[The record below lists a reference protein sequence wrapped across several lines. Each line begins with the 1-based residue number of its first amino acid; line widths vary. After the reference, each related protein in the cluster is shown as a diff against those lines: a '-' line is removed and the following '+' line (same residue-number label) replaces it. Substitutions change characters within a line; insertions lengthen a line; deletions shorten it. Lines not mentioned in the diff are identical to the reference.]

1 MSKYFGTDGIRGV
14 ANKDLTSELAY
25 NVARAGGYYL
35 SKEVKKRRPKVVLG
49 TDTRISKDML
59 EGALISGLNS
69 VGIDVIILG
78 VIPTPG
84 VAYLTRELDADGG
97 IVISASHNPVEY
109 NGIKFFNSKGYKLE
123 SEEEKVIE
131 DLINKVEDR
140 PINRSIG
147 KKIIMPKAL
156 ESYKDYIKSTS
167 EISLDGLKIALD
179 CGNGASYML
188 APEIFNQL
196 GAEVYVINSE
206 PNGLNINLNCGSTC
220 PEEITTLVKETKA
233 DIGLSFDGDADR
245 VIAVD
250 EKGDIIDG
258 DKIMASLALEFKE
271 EGKLTNN
278 TLVATLMSNLGMDLF
293 LKEKGID
300 LEKTTVGDRN
310 VLGEMIKNHYIIGGE
325 QSGHIILLDYNTTG
339 DGMLTGVKLAEIL
352 KKKSIKSSELAKGM
366 KKLPQTLK
374 NAKVQEN
381 NKNMYMKDK
390 IILKQIKNIEEE
402 FIGKG
407 RVYIRPSGTE
417 PLVRVMIEGE
427 EQREIEDKALGL
439 VRIIEERLN

>member
-1 MSKYFGTDGIRGV
+1 MGEYFGTDGIRGV

-25 NVARAGGYYL
+25 NIARAGGYYL
-35 SKEVKKRRPKVVLG
+35 SKEIKKRRPKVVLG

-69 VGIDVIILG
+69 VGIDVIMVG

-84 VAYLTRELDADGG
+84 VAYLTRELNADGG

-109 NGIKFFNSKGYKLE
+109 NGIKFFNSEGYKLE
-123 SEEEKVIE
+123 LEDEKAIE
-131 DLINKVEDR
+131 DLINKVEER
-140 PINRSIG
+140 PINKSIG
-147 KKIIMPKAL
+147 KKIIMSEAL
-156 ESYKDYIKSTS
+156 NRYMDYIKTTS
-167 EISLDGLKIALD
+167 EINLDGLKIALD
-179 CGNGASYML
+179 CGNGAAYKS

-206 PNGLNINLNCGSTC
+206 PNGININVNCGSTC
-220 PEEITTLVKETKA
+220 PKEIMTLVKETKA

-250 EKGDIIDG
+250 ENGNIIDG

-271 EGKLTNN
+271 EGKLKNN

-300 LEKTTVGDRN
+300 IEKTSVGDRN
-310 VLGEMIKNHYIIGGE
+310 VLGEMIKKNYIIGGE

-352 KKKSIKSSELAKGM
+352 KKKRIKSSELAKGM

-374 NAKVQEN
+374 NAKVQEIK
-381 NKNMYMKDK
+381 KNMYMEDE

-427 EQREIEDKALGL
+427 EQKEIEDKALGL